1 MCFVNDYTAAYMT
14 ARSFSFCRGN
24 GQRRHQTRRGG
35 TTESPEIGMPSKCR
49 LFHLL
54 EEKTLGLWK
63 ASRASG
69 YPRPPLG
76 GRTRTPLRPNRSPQI
91 TKKRR

>member
-1 MCFVNDYTAAYMT
+1 MIDFRVVTV
-14 ARSFSFCRGN
+14 
-24 GQRRHQTRRGG
+24 
-35 TTESPEIGMPSKCR
+35 SPPRPKSALPSKCR

-54 EEKTLGLWK
+54 EGITRGLWK

-76 GRTRTPLRPNRSPQI
+76 GRTRTPFGTIHSP
-91 TKKRR
+91 KYYEEREVSL

>member
-1 MCFVNDYTAAYMT
+1 MDSFDVVTA
-14 ARSFSFCRGN
+14 
-24 GQRRHQTRRGG
+24 
-35 TTESPEIGMPSKCR
+35 SPLRPKSALPSKCR

-54 EEKTLGLWK
+54 EGKTWGLWK

>member
-1 MCFVNDYTAAYMT
+1 MIDFRVVTV
-14 ARSFSFCRGN
+14 
-24 GQRRHQTRRGG
+24 
-35 TTESPEIGMPSKCR
+35 SPLRPKSALPSKCR

-54 EEKTLGLWK
+54 EGITRGLRK

-76 GRTRTPLRPNRSPQI
+76 GRTRTPFGTIHSPQI